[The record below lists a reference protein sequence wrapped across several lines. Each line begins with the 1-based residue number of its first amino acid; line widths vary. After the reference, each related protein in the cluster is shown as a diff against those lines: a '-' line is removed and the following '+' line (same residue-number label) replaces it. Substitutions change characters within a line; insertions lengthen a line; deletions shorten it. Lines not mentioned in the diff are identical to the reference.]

1 MVSVAGIG
9 LQELFAQLRSLSR
22 ATDSPSS
29 SAVTASASIDLVVPP
44 HPKPKP
50 RPSTEPH
57 QARTS
62 TSIRSDPKP
71 YNRISVGGGLCFR
84 IAVSLAL

>member
-29 SAVTASASIDLVVPP
+29 SAVAASASIDLVVPP

-50 RPSTEPH
+50 RPSTESQ